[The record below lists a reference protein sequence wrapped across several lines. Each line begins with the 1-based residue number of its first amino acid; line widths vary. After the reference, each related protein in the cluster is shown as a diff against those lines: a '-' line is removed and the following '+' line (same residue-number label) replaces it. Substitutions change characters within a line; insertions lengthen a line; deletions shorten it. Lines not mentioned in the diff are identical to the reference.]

1 VSSIFERGDLES
13 VSIVERKELPQGL
26 TLINGLPDVGLVGVL
41 AVSHLVSSLKM
52 EEAGSI
58 ESELFPPL
66 VVLHRGLPRSPMR
79 IFVKDS
85 IAAIVSETAVPSEA
99 VHDLADA
106 IVKWAHLK
114 NAKMVISVGGMAVQN
129 RQNIEKPKVFAALT
143 NEGLAKMLGDSAE
156 VLQEGYMVGPYALIL
171 KKCFDFKISG
181 ITLLAQSFY
190 NYPDPEAAAAVL
202 GSLEK
207 ITGVAVDV
215 SELLQK
221 GEEIRLRAKD
231 IMRRTQEE
239 MSKMSKSHEYEVPPL
254 YG

>member
-1 VSSIFERGDLES
+1 LSEVERRDLES
-13 VSIVERKELPQGL
+13 VTVVERKGMPQGL

-58 ESELFPPL
+58 ESELLPPL
-66 VVLHRGLPRSPMR
+66 VVLHRGLPKSPIR
-79 IFVKDS
+79 IFLKES
-85 IAAIVSETAVPSEA
+85 LAAIVSETAVPSEA
-99 VHDLADA
+99 VYSLADA
-106 IVKWAHLK
+106 IVKWAGSK
-114 NAKMVISVGGMAVQN
+114 KAKIVISVGGMAVQD

-143 NEGLAKMLGDSAE
+143 DESLIEILGDSAE

-171 KKCFDFKISG
+171 KKCLDSKISG
-181 ITLLAQSFY
+181 VTLLAQSFY
-190 NYPDPEAAAAVL
+190 NYPDPEAAAAAL

-207 ITGVAVDV
+207 ITGIAFDV

-221 GEEIRLRAKD
+221 GEEIRLKAKD

>member
-1 VSSIFERGDLES
+1 MSEVERRDLES
-13 VSIVERKELPQGL
+13 ITVVERKGMPQGL

-58 ESELFPPL
+58 ESDLLPPL
-66 VVLHRGLPRSPMR
+66 VVLHRGLPKSPIR
-79 IFVKDS
+79 IFFKES
-85 IAAIVSETAVPSEA
+85 LAAIVSETAVPSEA
-99 VHDLADA
+99 VCSLADA
-106 IVKWAHLK
+106 IVRWASSK
-114 NAKMVISVGGMAVQN
+114 KAKIVISIGGMAVQN

-143 NEGLAKMLGDSAE
+143 DESLIGVLRDSAE

-171 KKCFDFKISG
+171 KKCLDSKISG
-181 ITLLAQSFY
+181 VTLLAQSFY

-207 ITGVAVDV
+207 ITGIALDV

-221 GEEIRLRAKD
+221 GEEIRLKAKD